1 MIPQKRKNHFR
12 GVEVS
17 GIKQLTEKGKILK
30 ANELSPKKHPMVKEK
45 RASLKMGGPARQV
58 KPWWS

>member
-17 GIKQLTEKGKILK
+17 GIKQPTEKGKILK
-30 ANELSPKKHPMVKEK
+30 AKELSLKKHPMAKEE
-45 RASLKMGGPARQV
+45 RATLKVG
-58 KPWWS
+58 SS